1 MPRKKKGLALTA
13 AAVLLTSMLSGC
25 GGSDE
30 PSGNEPK
37 PTDSGAQGSSATP
50 NAGAAYT
57 LPLVKDG
64 TGSLTVGVPD
74 NRYAPKSYT
83 QNLPVWQEIEKR
95 TGVKI
100 NWDVTPVA
108 QYNQA
113 MNVRLAAASGLP
125 DILQLPGSPVNYGTD
140 GIIKPLNDLIDKYA
154 PNIKKYFADNP
165 KIANLHKAPD
175 GKIYALSAD
184 ISGTATTDPLGWLIR
199 KDWLDKLGLKEP
211 TTLDEWYTVL
221 KAFKE
226 KDPNGNGK
234 QDEIPLSNQ
243 YTWGGLALFGNALGL
258 HLGEYSYGYSVDAN
272 GKIKNDW
279 LDPKAKELIVWLNKL
294 YTDGLLDPEFMSKK
308 TDKILADITRE
319 VVGATNNLLN
329 ATQKFNAAI
338 NKPGVNWV
346 MTVPP
351 ANGTNKPFYEKAAPI
366 SGYWAISKDAKNP
379 ELAIKWLDYIYASE
393 EGQRFVAYGIEGTS
407 YKMVNGK
414 PVFTDYVLNN
424 PDKLDAVSALRTLG
438 AFPNTPW
445 IRAEKGP
452 LSGQPEAL
460 LQPNPQ
466 LLEQAKR
473 IEPYLVDNT
482 PLKYILPTPEE
493 ADEEKR
499 LSADINTYQEET
511 LLKFIYGKEPI
522 DWDKFTKRMKELGN
536 DELTAIKQ
544 KQYDRVK
551 K

>member
-1 MPRKKKGLALTA
+1 MPRKKKSMALTA
-13 AAVLLTSMLSGC
+13 AAVILSASVLGAC
-25 GGSDE
+25 GTDESAGDGSD
-30 PSGNEPK
+30 K
-37 PTDSGAQGSSATP
+37 QPTDSGKTASE
-50 NAGAAYT
+50 AYS
-57 LPLVKDG
+57 LPFVKDG

-83 QNLPVWQEIEKR
+83 QNLPVWSEIEKR
-95 TGVKI
+95 TGVKV
-100 NWDVTPVA
+100 NWDVTAVA

-113 MNVRLAAASGLP
+113 MNIRLAAASGLP
-125 DILQLPGSPVNYGTD
+125 DILQLPGTPVNYGTD
-140 GIIKPLNDLIDKYA
+140 GIIRPLNELIDKYA

-165 KIANLHKAPD
+165 AIANLHKAPD
-175 GKIYALSAD
+175 GNIYALSAD
-184 ISGTATTDPLGWLIR
+184 ISGTTATDPMGWLIR

-211 TTLDEWYTVL
+211 TTLDEWYDVL

-234 QDEIPLSNQ
+234 PDEIPLSPQ

-258 HLGEYSYGYSVDAN
+258 HLAEYSYGYSVDAN

-294 YTDGLLDPEFMSKK
+294 YAEGLLDPEFMSKK
-308 TDKILADITRE
+308 SDKILADITRE
-319 VVGATNNLLN
+319 VIGSTNHLLN
-329 ATQKFNAAI
+329 ATSKFNSAI
-338 NKPGVNWV
+338 GKPDANWI
-346 MTVPP
+346 MTLPP
-351 ANGTNKPFYEKAAPI
+351 ANGGNKRFYEKAAPI

-379 ELAIKWLDYIYASE
+379 ELAIKWLDYIYANE
-393 EGQRFVAYGIEGTS
+393 EGQRLVAYGIEGVS

-414 PVFTDYVLNN
+414 PEFTDFVLNN
-424 PDKLDAVSALRTLG
+424 PDKLDSISALRSLG

-445 IRAEKGP
+445 IRAEKGA

-460 LQPNPQ
+460 LKSNPQ

-473 IEPYLVDNT
+473 IEPYLIDNT
-482 PLKYILPTPEE
+482 PLKYVLPTPEE
-493 ADEEKR
+493 ADLEKR
-499 LSADINTYQEET
+499 LGADLNTYQEET

-522 DWDKFTKRMKELGN
+522 DWDKFVKRMKELRVE
-536 DELTAIKQ
+536 ELIAIKQ